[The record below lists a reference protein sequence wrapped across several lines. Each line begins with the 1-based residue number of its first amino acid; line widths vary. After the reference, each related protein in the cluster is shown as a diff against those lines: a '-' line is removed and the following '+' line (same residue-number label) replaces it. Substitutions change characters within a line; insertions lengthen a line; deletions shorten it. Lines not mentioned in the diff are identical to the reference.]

1 MINTLPDIESVQN
14 RPWPADDKYEVE
26 HLDTIKPVPEVVV
39 NDQEAA
45 GYIDPTL
52 IITEEESAR
61 MRRKIHRR

>member
-1 MINTLPDIESVQN
+1 MSNSLPDIESADN
-14 RPWPADDKYEVE
+14 RPWPADDKYEIE
-26 HLDTIKPVPEVVV
+26 HLDKIKPVPEVVV

-52 IITEEESAR
+52 IITEEENTR

>member
-1 MINTLPDIESVQN
+1 MNSTLSDIESAHN
-14 RPWPADDKYEVE
+14 LPETADDKYEVQ
-26 HLDTIKPVPEVVV
+26 HLDKPRPVPDVVV

-52 IITEEESAR
+52 IITEAENIR

>member
-1 MINTLPDIESVQN
+1 MNNTPLNIESAHN
-14 RPWPADDKYEVE
+14 LPAAADDKYEID
-26 HLDTIKPVPEVVV
+26 HLDKVRPVPDVVV

-52 IITEEESAR
+52 IISEAENTR